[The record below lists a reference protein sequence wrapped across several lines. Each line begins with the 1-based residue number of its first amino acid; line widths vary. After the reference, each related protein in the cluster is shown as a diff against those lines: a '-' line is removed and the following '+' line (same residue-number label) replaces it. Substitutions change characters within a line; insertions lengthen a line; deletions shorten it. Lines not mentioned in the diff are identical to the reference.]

1 VNNIRNIL
9 FDLDGTLTDPKEG
22 ITGCIRYALER
33 LSQPCP
39 STDELASFIGP
50 PLRETFASI
59 CIPVDDET
67 LVERAV
73 ALFRERF
80 STIGLYENQV
90 YEGVPEMLSKLR
102 PLSYRLF
109 VATSKPEIYARK
121 ILDHFSLASH
131 FVEIH
136 GNELNGRLDDK
147 ADLLAELIE
156 GHGLVSSETLMV
168 GDRKHD
174 IIAAQRTGVLSLG
187 VTYGYGSREELEE
200 AGADF
205 ICDSPADIVER
216 VGKIGSSTVSL
227 IR

>member
-1 VNNIRNIL
+1 VNNIKNIL

-73 ALFRERF
+73 SLFRERF

-147 ADLLAELIE
+147 ADLLTELIE
-156 GHGLVSSETLMV
+156 RHALIPSETVMV
-168 GDRKHD
+168 GDRQHD
-174 IIAAQRTGVLSLG
+174 IIAAKRNGLLSLG
-187 VTYGYGSREELEE
+187 VTYGYGPREELQE
-200 AGADF
+200 AGADLL
-205 ICDSPADIVER
+205 CDSPAEVVEC
-216 VGKIGSSTVSL
+216 VGKIKGPSVSL